1 MDAVFGSLREEGGWI
16 IMAITQSGT
25 PDAASPSIDDG
36 DARERILNSFRRWG
50 YLQAD
55 IDPLA
60 RFTPVPIGELD
71 DSGAAGLYGRKW
83 YCGPIGAE
91 FMHIL
96 DPLQR
101 QWIQEQ
107 LETESPG
114 FDGERVLDRLIA
126 SEVLE
131 DVLHARYPGTKRFSL
146 EGATALI
153 PLLDEL
159 LTCAAADGASEVM
172 LGMSHR
178 GRLNVM
184 VHTVGKDSADIFA
197 GFEDT
202 EPRSVLGGG
211 DVKYHQG
218 ASGTYH
224 TRDGQSLR
232 VQLVSNPSH
241 LEAVYPVVLGRARA
255 RQTRVGDEDRL
266 QILPVVLHGD
276 GAFAG
281 QGIVAETL
289 NLADLAGYAVGGTIH
304 VIVNNL
310 IGFTTDPAEL
320 HSTRFATDIAK
331 RLPIPILHVNGEN
344 LSAVVRAGRFA
355 AHYRRRFKSDVVIDL
370 IGYRRYGHSEVDDPT
385 VTHPSLYARIKEHPP
400 LWRRFAAELGV
411 DAEPRVEA
419 ARITLRAAQESALS
433 RTERPKLSVPA
444 EYWRR
449 YRGGCYRSEFDVDTG
464 ASLDRLRTLGGSVT
478 RVPAEFH
485 PHPKIARLLHQRG
498 EMVNGKRPIDFGMAE
513 TLAFATLLDQGV
525 PVRLSGQDSM
535 RGTFSHRHAVLVD
548 VNGDRQYRPLDQAV
562 RDKARFEIYNS
573 PLSEAAV
580 LGFEYGYS
588 RDYPETLVLW
598 EAQFGDFANNA
609 QVIIDQFIASAED
622 KWRGLSGLTLLLPHG
637 YEGQGPEHS
646 SARIERFLQLAAEDN
661 LQICQPSMA
670 AQYFHLLRRQAL
682 TPWRTPLIV
691 FTPKSLLR
699 HASSSSAIENLA
711 TPRFSRVL
719 GDVAVTGARRVL
731 VCSGK
736 IGHELRLERARRHDT
751 QTAIVSV
758 EQFAPFPSPELAVE
772 FERHPDATDF
782 VWVQEEPAN
791 MGARAFVV
799 PRLRRLLGNRPL
811 RSVRRSASASPATGS
826 SKAHDIEQ
834 RALMAMAFGT

>member
-1 MDAVFGSLREEGGWI
+1 MAV
-16 IMAITQSGT
+16 TQAST
-25 PDAASPSIDDG
+25 PETASTPLDDH
-36 DARERILNSFRRWG
+36 ARERILNSFRRWG

-60 RFTPVPIGELD
+60 RFTPMPVLELD
-71 DSGAAGLYGRKW
+71 ETGPAGLFAREW
-83 YCGPIGAE
+83 YCGAIGAE
-91 FMHIL
+91 FMHIP
-96 DPLQR
+96 DPVQR
-101 QWIQEQ
+101 RWIQEQ
-107 LETESPG
+107 IETAAPSFE
-114 FDGERVLDRLIA
+114 GEPILDRLIA
-126 SEVLE
+126 AEVLE
-131 DVLHARYPGTKRFSL
+131 DLLHGRYPGTKRFSL

-153 PLLDEL
+153 PLLDEVF
-159 LTCAAADGASEVM
+159 TDAANGGASEVM

-184 VHTVGKDSADIFA
+184 VHTVGKDPADIFA
-197 GFEDT
+197 GFEDAD
-202 EPRSVLGGG
+202 PRSVLGGG

-218 ASGTYH
+218 ASGTYQ
-224 TRDGQSLR
+224 TRNGRSLV

-255 RQTRVGDEDRL
+255 RQIRLGDRDHQ
-266 QILPVVLHGD
+266 QIVPVVLHGD

-289 NLADLAGYAVGGTIH
+289 NLAGLDGYVVGGTIH

-320 HSTRFATDIAK
+320 HSTRFATDVAK
-331 RLPIPILHVNGEN
+331 RLPIPILHVNGEH

-355 AHYRRRFKSDVVIDL
+355 AQYRRRFKSDVILDL

-385 VTHPSLYARIKEHPP
+385 VTHPSLYARIKDHPP
-400 LWRRFAAELGV
+400 LWRLFAKELGV
-411 DAEPRVEA
+411 DAQPRVDA
-419 ARITLRAAQESALS
+419 ARVRLHAAQERGVARTDRPRLS
-433 RTERPKLSVPA
+433 RPA

-449 YRGGCYRSEFDVDTG
+449 YRGGCYRSEYDVDTG
-464 ASLDRLRTLGGSVT
+464 ASIDRLQELGASLT
-478 RVPAEFH
+478 RVPADFH
-485 PHPKIARLLHQRG
+485 PHPKIARLLHQRA
-498 EMVNGKRPIDFGMAE
+498 EMVAGTRPVDFGMAE
-513 TLAFATLLDQGV
+513 TLAFATLLTDGV
-525 PVRLSGQDSM
+525 PVRLSGQDSI
-535 RGTFSHRHAVLVD
+535 RGTFAHRHAVLVD
-548 VNGDRQYRPLDQAV
+548 VNGERRYRPLDQAAN
-562 RDKARFEIYNS
+562 DKARFDIYNS

-580 LGFEYGYS
+580 VGFEYGYS
-588 RDYPETLVLW
+588 RDYPEALVLW

-622 KWRGLSGLTLLLPHG
+622 KWLGLSGLALLLPHG

-646 SARIERFLQLAAEDN
+646 SARIERF
-661 LQICQPSMA
+661 P
-670 AQYFHLLRRQAL
+670 
-682 TPWRTPLIV
+682 PWRTPLVV

-699 HASSSSAIENLA
+699 HASSSSPIADL
-711 TPRFSRVL
+711 TTQRFSRVL
-719 GDVAVTGARRVL
+719 GDGTVTTSRRVII
-731 VCSGK
+731 CSGK

-751 QTAIVSV
+751 ETAIVSV
-758 EQFAPFPSPELAVE
+758 EQFVPFPARELAAE
-772 FERHPDATDF
+772 FDRHTDARDF

-799 PRLRRLLGNRPL
+799 PRLRRLLGHRPL

-834 RALMAMAFGT
+834 RTLMAMAFRT